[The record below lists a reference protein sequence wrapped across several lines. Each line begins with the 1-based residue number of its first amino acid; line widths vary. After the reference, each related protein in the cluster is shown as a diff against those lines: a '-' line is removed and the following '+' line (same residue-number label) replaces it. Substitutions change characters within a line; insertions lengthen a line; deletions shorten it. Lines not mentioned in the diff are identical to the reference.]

1 MTLVRWALPAIAL
14 VTLPSCAFVID
25 DPILGRAPPARYR
38 EIVAN
43 YLRLTLPDVASIRD
57 ASIGE
62 PKADQVWT
70 ERQVSRAPGSGTMPT
85 PITYETT
92 GGQQAGWAV
101 CWRGTI
107 VKNGAQQV
115 VSDVLLIR
123 GESVIVAATDSP
135 RNDIARMCAGAT
147 YAPFPEL
154 R

>member
-14 VTLPSCAFVID
+14 MTLPSCAFVID
-25 DPILGRAPPARYR
+25 DPAFGSAPPARYR

-43 YLRLTLPDVASIRD
+43 YLHLTVSDLASIRD
-57 ASIGE
+57 AAISE
-62 PKADQVWT
+62 PKRDQVWT
-70 ERQVSRAPGSGTMPT
+70 ERQVSRAPASGTMST

-115 VSDVLLIR
+115 INDVLLIR
-123 GESVIVAATDSP
+123 GESVVVSAMDSP
-135 RNDIARMCAGAT
+135 RNDIARMCAGAN